1 MASNDEESENE
12 PEVGVDE
19 EGNEIKKPKAK
30 KEKKRWVK
38 KKIDLFSIALFT
50 VSFSHLHYY
59 VIRRVCE
66 EISGYNYKI
75 AGNYL
80 TFMLDYNV
88 MQRRKVNREKGYWL
102 LQIDLPT
109 KQTAK
114 RPNDRTTER
123 QNERTDVSPNH
134 RPTEETNHRMTD
146 RPIAQY

>member
-38 KKIDLFSIALFT
+38 KKKRDLFLIALFT
-50 VSFSHLHYY
+50 VSFSHLHYN

-75 AGNYL
+75 ARNYF

-123 QNERTDVSPNH
+123 TNGRVTEPPTDRRNEPPND
-134 RPTEETNHRMTD
+134 RPTD
-146 RPIAQY
+146 SSIFA

>member
-38 KKIDLFSIALFT
+38 KKKGDLFSIALFT
-50 VSFSHLHYY
+50 VSFSHLHYN

-75 AGNYL
+75 ARNYL

-123 QNERTDVSPNH
+123 TNGRVTEPPTDRRNEPPND
-134 RPTEETNHRMTD
+134 RPTD
-146 RPIAQY
+146 SSIFA

>member
-1 MASNDEESENE
+1 
-12 PEVGVDE
+12 
-19 EGNEIKKPKAK
+19 
-30 KEKKRWVK
+30 
-38 KKIDLFSIALFT
+38 
-50 VSFSHLHYY
+50 
-59 VIRRVCE
+59 
-66 EISGYNYKI
+66 
-75 AGNYL
+75 
-80 TFMLDYNV
+80 MLDYNV

>member
-38 KKIDLFSIALFT
+38 KKRDLFSIALFT
-50 VSFSHLHYY
+50 VSFSHLHYN
-59 VIRRVCE
+59 VIRLVCE

-75 AGNYL
+75 ARNYL

-88 MQRRKVNREKGYWL
+88 LQRRKVNREKGYWL

-109 KQTAK
+109 KQTDK
-114 RPNDRTTER
+114 RPNDRT
-123 QNERTDVSPNH
+123 NESPNH
-134 RPTEETNHRMTD
+134 RPTD
-146 RPIAQY
+146 RPKQQTTE